1 MIFHKKKNNSGHSP
15 ALPEEVQKGVQTE
28 KEAGKEGKSG
38 KGEGEFSSVPNAKR
52 YAAAAKEDSAG
63 FSDSISDAFRRK
75 NEKTFFALVIASVA
89 VIVLLVAGALAD
101 LLVLCFEVN
110 RIFGYTMVALTVL
123 LVAIFIV
130 RPVVKV
136 LCARFFITD
145 VTAEN
150 CDMARRRNYR
160 ALRET
165 ARALVEY
172 NADPRHRK
180 YRYLSPERMEQIS
193 DALDAGDRA
202 GLKKAMREAYAT
214 DVGGFANSLIWKNA
228 GKAFLTTSISQ
239 NDKIDALSVL
249 LVNLSMIKQIV
260 GVYGYRP
267 SYAKLFRIYLAVLK
281 NSLIAYGM
289 QNVNWFNVFG
299 KFFTGFARKIPLIDT
314 LVDSAVQ
321 GTVSAFLTV
330 LIGYKTKK
338 YLCSD
343 YKKQEKLD
351 AGFEDGVDVGDDEVK
366 IASAW
371 AKRIRVE
378 NERGRHETNA

>member
-1 MIFHKKKNNSGHSP
+1 M
-15 ALPEEVQKGVQTE
+15 
-28 KEAGKEGKSG
+28 
-38 KGEGEFSSVPNAKR
+38 
-52 YAAAAKEDSAG
+52 
-63 FSDSISDAFRRK
+63 
-75 NEKTFFALVIASVA
+75 
-89 VIVLLVAGALAD
+89 
-101 LLVLCFEVN
+101 
-110 RIFGYTMVALTVL
+110 L

-136 LCARFFITD
+136 LFARFFITD

-180 YRYLSPERMEQIS
+180 YRYLSPERTEQIS

-249 LVNLSMIKQIV
+249 LVNLSMIKQLV
-260 GVYGYRP
+260 GLYGYRP

-299 KFFTGFARKIPLIDT
+299 KFFTGFARKIPLLDT